1 MSRSGTEN
9 ATFSPPRLPV
19 PLLDFLVRSTDSPM
33 PRKRSLIPD
42 WALRDWMVFH
52 LLQPTAGDQ
61 RSVER
66 EAGREA

>member
-1 MSRSGTEN
+1 
-9 ATFSPPRLPV
+9 
-19 PLLDFLVRSTDSPM
+19 M